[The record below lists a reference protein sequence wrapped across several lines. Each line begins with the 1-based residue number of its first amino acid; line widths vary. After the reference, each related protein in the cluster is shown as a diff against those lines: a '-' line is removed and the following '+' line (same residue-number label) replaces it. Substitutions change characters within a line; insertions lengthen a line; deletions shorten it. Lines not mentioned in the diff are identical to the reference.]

1 MGYNSLLRKITL
13 IIGDVIGLYLFTSM
27 AMAMALE
34 RGKNNC

>member
-27 AMAMALE
+27 AMALE
-34 RGKNNC
+34 RGKNNY